1 MRQVLFALCFRN
13 RQLPASHLI
22 SCTRDDTERES
33 SGVKLNIALL
43 AICQAI
49 AQSGNTNLAT
59 TGALIGLGLT
69 GSEAMSTWPM
79 AVSIFATLLTTI
91 PASLLMARFGRR
103 TGFLIAFA
111 SGVASALCISL
122 AVTRGSFPL
131 FITGTAAMG
140 IMMGTTGYL
149 RFAAVELVPE
159 EWRSRAISLVLAGGV
174 IAAIAGPSLSKWGA
188 GIFPLAPLGGGYA
201 LWLPLAA
208 IAMVLIALVGFKAPA
223 ARSLRV
229 ADSLRYLIA
238 ETNLVAIIFM
248 ATAAFLVMAVLMTA
262 TPLAMHHHH
271 LGFESTTEVIRA
283 HMLGMF
289 VPSFFTGY
297 LIRYFGQRTVIAAG
311 CLFYLIC
318 IAVNFAD
325 IGYSNFMA
333 ALILLGVGWNFLFV
347 AASQLLVAQ
356 IPAEHQG
363 AAQAMND
370 FIVAAG
376 LALSVAFTGK
386 VHELIGW
393 QKLNLLAIPLVLLLF
408 YVGVIK
414 IARARQPKPLSAG

>member
-1 MRQVLFALCFRN
+1 MQRM
-13 RQLPASHLI
+13 
-22 SCTRDDTERES
+22 
-33 SGVKLNIALL
+33 KLNIGLL
-43 AICQAI
+43 ALCQAI

-69 GSEAMSTWPM
+69 GSEAKSTWPM
-79 AVSIFATLLTTI
+79 AASIFATLLTTI
-91 PASLLMARFGRR
+91 PASLFMARYGRR
-103 TGFLIAFA
+103 AGFLIAFA
-111 SGVASALCISL
+111 SGVAAALLISL
-122 AVTRGSFPL
+122 AVTRGSFPIFML
-131 FITGTAAMG
+131 GTAAMG

-174 IAAIAGPSLSKWGA
+174 MAGIAGPSLSKWGV
-188 GIFPLAPLGGGYA
+188 GIFPSAPLAGGYV

-208 IAMVLIALVGFKAPA
+208 IAMGLIALIGFKAPT
-223 ARSLRV
+223 ARSIRIS
-229 ADSLRYLIA
+229 DSLRYLIA
-238 ETNLVAIIFM
+238 ETNLVAIVFM
-248 ATAAFLVMAVLMTA
+248 ATAAFLIMAVLMTA

-297 LIRYFGQRTVIAAG
+297 LIRYFGQRAVIAAG
-311 CLFYLIC
+311 CLLYLIC
-318 IAVNFAD
+318 IAVNFTD
-325 IGYSNFMA
+325 IGYWNFMA

-347 AASQLLVAQ
+347 AASQLLVSQ
-356 IPAEHQG
+356 IKAEHQG
-363 AAQAMND
+363 AAQAIND
-370 FIVAAG
+370 FVIAAG

-393 QKLNLLAIPLVLLLF
+393 QNLNLVAIPLVLLLF
-408 YVGVIK
+408 YVGFLK
-414 IARARQPKPLSAG
+414 IARPAGSKPVSAR